1 MPNQWNLF
9 CKKITIFFQFRRQI
23 EAPYW
28 FSILNSFWNLIFQ
41 FGTTIF
47 LPNWSFFGV
56 ISFWKINM
64 ELLFAFENDFLFCN
78 FAKNWKSIWISYLLS
93 KLMLFRQGRNMAANF
108 TQTLWNVRL
117 WEASLGHKSAPCGPR
132 VSKRPPQPLCF
143 IRVSRS
149 SQHRGSHAEK
159 LPIWTTNSCS
169 ILIFTFSKKR
179 KIKNQFSK
187 ANRSS
192 ILIFDLNKIFC
203 AKKSILDHK

>member
-1 MPNQWNLF
+1 MKFILQTNHNIFSISKANRSSILIFHFKFILKFDFSIWNSYFPSKL
-9 CKKITIFFQFRRQI
+9 IFFRSDFFPS
-23 EAPYW
+23 EK
-28 FSILNSFWNLIFQ
+28 SI
-41 FGTTIF
+41 
-47 LPNWSFFGV
+47 WSFYFP
-56 ISFWKINM
+56 SK
-64 ELLFAFENDFLFCN
+64 NDFLFCN

-132 VSKRPPQPLCF
+132 VSKRPPQPLCL

-159 LPIWTTNSCS
+159 VPIWTTNSCS

>member
-1 MPNQWNLF
+1 MYLPSVFLR
-9 CKKITIFFQFRRQI
+9 ISRRLPRKLWALSDRI
-23 EAPYW
+23 CPSGK
-28 FSILNSFWNLIFQ
+28 SI
-41 FGTTIF
+41 
-47 LPNWSFFGV
+47 WS
-56 ISFWKINM
+56 SYSPSK
-64 ELLFAFENDFLFCN
+64 NDFLFCN

-132 VSKRPPQPLCF
+132 VSKRPPQPLCL

-159 LPIWTTNSCS
+159 VPIWTTNSCS

-192 ILIFDLNKIFC
+192 IFIFDLNKIFC